1 MHNFFYHFNSNF
13 VIESI
18 IQRMRFGHLAFM
30 NKEFARIIKNSELY
44 KVYKTAKNDKVCKTV
59 NTSNARNN
67 ISFLLYLVLF

>member
-1 MHNFFYHFNSNF
+1 
-13 VIESI
+13 
-18 IQRMRFGHLAFM
+18 MRFGHLAFM

-44 KVYKTAKNDKVCKTV
+44 KVYKTAKNDNVCKTV